1 MWPEQPLAPQ
11 IWLWPIRQVRAGFHD
26 DDQVAGADGVESE
39 CIRISDSRRG
49 TSGQCWPGS
58 HLLHL
63 PFVGV
68 QQSGFLGQIPVSLLQ
83 MAGNPLWLTQINE
96 FIPAAWAKAR
106 AGKVV
111 AQAA

>member
-1 MWPEQPLAPQ
+1 MSAMR
-11 IWLWPIRQVRAGFHD
+11 INRRDFFNFDRDFYDWLQLNEKCRRSSH
-26 DDQVAGADGVESE
+26 
-39 CIRISDSRRG
+39 RRG